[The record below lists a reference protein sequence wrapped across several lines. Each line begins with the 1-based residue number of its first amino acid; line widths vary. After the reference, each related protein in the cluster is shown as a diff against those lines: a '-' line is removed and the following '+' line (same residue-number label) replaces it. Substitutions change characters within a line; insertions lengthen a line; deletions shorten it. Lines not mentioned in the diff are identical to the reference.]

1 MITAVDTNVILD
13 IAADDPAYVSDSE
26 RLLVQALDS
35 GSLVIS
41 EVVYA
46 ELAPQYELRESL
58 DAALGELGIS
68 VAGSDADI
76 AWLAGR
82 RWAEYRAAGGTRQR
96 LLADFLIG
104 AHAVLRA
111 ECLLTR
117 DRGFYKTYFPEL
129 RLMRVAE
136 G

>member
-13 IAADDPAYVSDSE
+13 VAADDPVHADSSD
-26 RLLVQALDS
+26 RLLSQALDA
-35 GSLVIS
+35 GSLVVS

-46 ELAPQYELRESL
+46 ELAPQYESRESL
-58 DAALGELGIS
+58 DLALGNLGIKVVES
-68 VAGSDADI
+68 GSEI

-82 RWAEYRAAGGTRQR
+82 RWADYRAAGGTRQR

-104 AHAVLRA
+104 AHALLRA

-129 RLMRVAE
+129 KLIGA
-136 G
+136 